1 MKKSRQILNIG
12 YSPRRQVFLLS
23 GLYPYELIE
32 AMGLSA
38 GFLDGEIKD
47 MPSAIDAMAMAAWL
61 ANGVLSSGMLSF
73 QENDAIGLSAG
84 LSDGTLKVVFVSST
98 LDKEAIGLSG
108 GLSNGTL
115 KVVLVT
121 NTMQTEAIGLSAGF
135 NNGTLS

>member
-23 GLYPYELIE
+23 GLYPYELVEAIAVSAGFLDGQIKDQPSAKD

-38 GFLDGEIKD
+38 GFN
-47 MPSAIDAMAMAAWL
+47 
-61 ANGVLSSGMLSF
+61 NGALSSGYLALQDRDAMGMSGGF
-73 QENDAIGLSAG
+73 NDGV
-84 LSDGTLKVVFVSST
+84 LKVVLVT
-98 LDKEAIGLSG
+98 NTMQTEAMGLSG
-108 GLSNGTL
+108 GFSDGTL

-121 NTMQTEAIGLSAGF
+121 NTMQTEAFGLSGGF